1 MREQECEPWA
11 VERGLPWVQEHH
23 LLVGYQSLRKIKSP
37 KSEEVRESVFV
48 GVAGISISN
57 PFTRIQ
63 AKLVERDG
71 ALQRQRDR

>member
-1 MREQECEPWA
+1 MLVQCVYRPVPCYRLMLAPSSC
-11 VERGLPWVQEHH
+11 WV
-23 LLVGYQSLRKIKSP
+23 SLRKIKSP

-63 AKLVERDG
+63 AKLAERDG